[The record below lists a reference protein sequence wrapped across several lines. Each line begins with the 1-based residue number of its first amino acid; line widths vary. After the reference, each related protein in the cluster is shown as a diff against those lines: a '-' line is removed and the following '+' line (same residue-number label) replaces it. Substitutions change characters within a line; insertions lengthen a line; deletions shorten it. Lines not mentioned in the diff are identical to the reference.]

1 MVRGLTV
8 TIVPGQSVTHFQENK
23 TEYKTNGRV
32 GTRKSR
38 KEKAPKTERNTER
51 PRDRES
57 EETGDFSRSKRVTGL
72 FSAVNPE
79 TILEPGVGT

>member
-8 TIVPGQSVTHFQENK
+8 TIVPGQSVTRFQENK
-23 TEYKTNGRV
+23 REYKRNGRV

-38 KEKAPKTERNTER
+38 KEKA

-57 EETGDFSRSKRVTGL
+57 EETGDFSRSKPVTGL
-72 FSAVNPE
+72 ISAVNPE